1 MKFSVLALVA
11 RYIRIYRLQSAIPK
25 AIFVA
30 NGYRSSYTIVQYAN
44 FAFYDFFFAQNRR
57 AFQHSTTAY
66 QGVGEKFSRF
76 FFGLFRPLCIE
87 IVFYLNGSSL
97 AYLPPHP
104 MPINI
109 FFPVKN
115 ILQCTKRIRTAIGYL
130 QNQLCQIADEIGR
143 SRVHSIELHAAV
155 RAKTNRSA
163 TINIEQA
170 TPI

>member
-11 RYIRIYRLQSAIPK
+11 RFIRIYRLQK
-25 AIFVA
+25 ATPNALFVSDA
-30 NGYRSSYTIVQYAN
+30 YRSSYTIVQYEN

-57 AFQHSTTAY
+57 EFQHSTTAY

-115 ILQCTKRIRTAIGYL
+115 FLQNTNRIRFHKA
-130 QNQLCQIADEIGR
+130 
-143 SRVHSIELHAAV
+143 
-155 RAKTNRSA
+155 
-163 TINIEQA
+163 
-170 TPI
+170 